1 MWTYLLNSSSGL
13 AVWEWAEGE
22 RGSGFRLLLK
32 ACRCFTSSL
41 TTSTCS
47 SVGLKDS
54 WVQSKARDQCHVLRV
69 QREGREVRSE
79 PKTQQLLSSSW
90 GAHCAA
96 TDLRQACSLGQ
107 AAPTSA
113 KACLGNSSM
122 TDSVPVRDSSSALA
136 ASTSGQQ

>member
-1 MWTYLLNSSSGL
+1 MKTEFARQKNYLFQRQNAHAPTYLLNSSSGL

-54 WVQSKARDQCHVLRV
+54 WI
-69 QREGREVRSE
+69 
-79 PKTQQLLSSSW
+79 
-90 GAHCAA
+90 
-96 TDLRQACSLGQ
+96 
-107 AAPTSA
+107 
-113 KACLGNSSM
+113 
-122 TDSVPVRDSSSALA
+122 
-136 ASTSGQQ
+136 